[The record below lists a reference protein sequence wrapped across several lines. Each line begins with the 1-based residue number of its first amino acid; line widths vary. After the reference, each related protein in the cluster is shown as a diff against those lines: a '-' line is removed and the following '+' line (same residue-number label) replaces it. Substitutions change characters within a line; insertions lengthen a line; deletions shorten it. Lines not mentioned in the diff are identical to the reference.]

1 MSNISGFSDL
11 SNKNDEKNE
20 EGNEFY
26 TGGNDSRGGGSG
38 LNVLDPVDR
47 LKASASSQH
56 GSTDG
61 ARKLTIYK
69 NGIIID
75 DGPFRP
81 RDDART
87 IEIMSELTAGRV
99 PKEMRTGNGD
109 GDVEVVLVDK
119 QSETYEIPFGSENW
133 RGGAK
138 GSVIGNTGDATTEV
152 FNIDEIDDED
162 VRVDSSPST
171 TIQLK
176 WIDGTKMKFKVN
188 HSHTVRDILRL
199 LKKKITTNAASFSL
213 SAGYPPTSLTDLDVT
228 VKDANLIGTSIQCV
242 GSK

>member
-11 SNKNDEKNE
+11 NKRNDEKN

-56 GSTDG
+56 GSTEG

-87 IEIMSELTAGRV
+87 VEIMSELTAGRV
-99 PKEMRTGNGD
+99 PKEMSANGG

-119 QSETYEIPFGSENW
+119 QSETYEVPFGSENW

-138 GSVIGNTGDATTEV
+138 GSVIGSAGGAATEV
-152 FNIDEIDDED
+152 FSIDDIDDED
-162 VRVDSSPST
+162 VSVDSSPST

-176 WIDGTKMKFKVN
+176 WVDGSKMKFKLN

-199 LKKKITTNAASFSL
+199 LKKKTTVNTSFSL
-213 SAGYPPTSLTDLDVT
+213 SAGFPPTSLTDLNAT
-228 VKDANLIGTSIQCV
+228 IKDANLIGASIQCV
-242 GSK
+242 AQ